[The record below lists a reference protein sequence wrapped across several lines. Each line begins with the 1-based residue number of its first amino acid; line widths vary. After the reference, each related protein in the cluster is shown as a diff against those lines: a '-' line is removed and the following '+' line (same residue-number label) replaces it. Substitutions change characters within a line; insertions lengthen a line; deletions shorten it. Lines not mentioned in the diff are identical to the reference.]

1 MKITGIKRDYG
12 MLHFRKSEI
21 FEYYIY
27 NNKLKE
33 LFTLANYIQACI
45 ISRKMMSNEYGY

>member
-1 MKITGIKRDYG
+1 MKITGMKRN
-12 MLHFRKSEI
+12 LFTFRKSEI

-33 LFTLANYIQACI
+33 YITFSDNNQACI
-45 ISRKMMSNEYGY
+45 ISRKMMSKEYGY

>member
-1 MKITGIKRDYG
+1 MKITGIGKEFKA
-12 MLHFRKSEI
+12 LRKSEI

-33 LFTLANYIQACI
+33 YITFSDYNQACI
-45 ISRKMMSNEYGY
+45 ISRKMMSKEYGY

>member
-1 MKITGIKRDYG
+1 MKITGIKLDYG
-12 MLHFRKSEI
+12 MSPFRKSEI

-33 LFTLANYIQACI
+33 YITFSDYNQACI
-45 ISRKMMSNEYGY
+45 ISRKMMSKEYGY